1 MTGLRL
7 PEHDTLFYG
16 GDWHRPTK
24 DAVQDVY
31 SPATGERIARV
42 SLAGKEDVDR
52 AVKAATSGFET
63 WRRTAPLQRGAIL
76 REIAAIVERN
86 GPELAALDAADCG
99 NPIKQ

>member
-31 SPATGERIARV
+31 SPATGER
-42 SLAGKEDVDR
+42 L
-52 AVKAATSGFET
+52 F
-63 WRRTAPLQRGAIL
+63 
-76 REIAAIVERN
+76 
-86 GPELAALDAADCG
+86 C
-99 NPIKQ
+99 